1 MELSGEQHIP
11 TSRERVWQ
19 ALNDPDVLQRCIPG
33 AETLSKLADDVFEAT
48 VAIKVGPVR
57 TRFSGK
63 VTLSDL
69 DPPNGYT
76 ISGEGSGGSGGS
88 VGFAKGSANVSLT
101 EAGPEAT
108 DLSYVCDV
116 QIGGKLAQI
125 GSRMISGTANKMAG
139 DFFAS
144 FAEAVSEQAPEAV
157 KAALLESK
165 LETPAEP
172 ERSAQ
177 TALWVALT
185 LLFVALTLLVTAR

>member
-11 TSRERVWQ
+11 ASRERVWQ

-33 AETLSKLADDVFEAT
+33 AETLSKLADDAFEAT

-76 ISGEGSGGSGGS
+76 ISGEGSGGS
-88 VGFAKGSANVSLT
+88 VGFAKGSANVSLA

-108 DLSYVCDV
+108 NLSYVCDV
-116 QIGGKLAQI
+116 QVGGKLAQI